1 MYCNESYLPDLP
13 STRQT
18 VSWLY
23 DVIIIPNM
31 HLNNFNNNSDITA
44 KVTLGDGEDDDDV
57 LVTDASFDKMIYVKV
72 SGCIWILTIELEKL
86 LYKQLQVLVPI
97 HSFLNTFECTTKFVI
112 PVTREHCQRIIG
124 MKYDPLLIS

>member
-44 KVTLGDGEDDDDV
+44 EVTLSDGEDDDDV

-97 HSFLNTFECTTKFVI
+97 HSFLNTFECITKFVI
-112 PVTREHCQRIIG
+112 PVTREPCQGKIG

>member
-44 KVTLGDGEDDDDV
+44 EVSFSDGEDDDDI

-97 HSFLNTFECTTKFVI
+97 H
-112 PVTREHCQRIIG
+112 
-124 MKYDPLLIS
+124 